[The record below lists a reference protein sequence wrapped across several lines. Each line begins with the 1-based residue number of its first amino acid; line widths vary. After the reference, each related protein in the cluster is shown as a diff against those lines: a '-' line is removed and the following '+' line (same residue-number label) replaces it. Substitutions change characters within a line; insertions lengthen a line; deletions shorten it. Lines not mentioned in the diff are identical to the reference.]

1 MRRAYLLIL
10 FLPILI
16 ACLSAPAAE
25 PTATAIPPREIT
37 PGENPYAPQTA
48 DLNLQPAGVTVTSVN
63 LSEQF
68 DLAPRRASV
77 SILGYMPGVCNKLR
91 INVNPPDEERRIF
104 IEVYS
109 LMDPGAACESVFQ
122 QFEANVLLGTYTDGR
137 YTVWVN
143 GERVGD
149 FVVY

>member
-10 FLPILI
+10 FLPVLN

-37 PGENPYAPQTA
+37 PAENPYAPQSDDTR
-48 DLNLQPAGVTVTSVN
+48 LQQAGVTVTSVN
-63 LSEQF
+63 LSERL
-68 DLAPRRASV
+68 DLTPRRAAV
-77 SILGYMPGVCNKLR
+77 SILGYMPGVCNELR
-91 INVNPPDEERRIF
+91 IKVNPPDGERQIF

-109 LMDPGAACESVFQ
+109 LMDPSAACEGVFR
-122 QFEANVLLGTYTDGR
+122 QFEATILLGTYTNGR

>member
-1 MRRAYLLIL
+1 MRQVYLLLL
-10 FLPILI
+10 FFPTLN
-16 ACLSAPAAE
+16 ACLSAPIAE

-37 PGENPYAPQTA
+37 PGENPYAPRTD
-48 DLNLQPAGVTVTSVN
+48 DLNLQRAGVTVTSVH
-63 LSEQF
+63 LSERF
-68 DLAPRRASV
+68 DLTPRRAVV
-77 SILGYMPGVCNKLR
+77 SILGYMPGVCNELR
-91 INVNPPDEERRIF
+91 IKVSPPDENRQIF

-109 LMDPGAACESVFQ
+109 LMDPGAACEGVFQ
-122 QFEANVLLGTYTDGR
+122 QFEANLLLGTYTDGR